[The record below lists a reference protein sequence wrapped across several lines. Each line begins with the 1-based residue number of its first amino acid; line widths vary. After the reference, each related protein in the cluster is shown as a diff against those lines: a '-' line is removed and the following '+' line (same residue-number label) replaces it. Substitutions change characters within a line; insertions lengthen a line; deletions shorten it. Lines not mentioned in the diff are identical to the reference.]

1 MSPGDFIVLTFL
13 FFILAVIIVNEV
25 GYYRGDK

>member
-1 MSPGDFIVLTFL
+1 MSSGDIIVLTFL
-13 FFILAVIIVNEV
+13 FFILVVIIVNEV